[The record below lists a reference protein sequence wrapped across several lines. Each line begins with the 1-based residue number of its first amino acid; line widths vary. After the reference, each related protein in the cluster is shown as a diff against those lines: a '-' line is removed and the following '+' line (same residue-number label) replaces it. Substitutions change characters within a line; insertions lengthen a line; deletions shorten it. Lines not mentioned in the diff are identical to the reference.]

1 MAKRWISVM
10 LNSRKMGV
18 IQKIKLEVSN
28 NYSLL
33 SEAELGYKVIKTR
46 HTSFLVL

>member
-1 MAKRWISVM
+1 M

-18 IQKIKLEVSN
+18 TQKIKLEVSNN